1 MAAHSSNLPPIII
14 KKVKGGRHDAHG
26 SSTWKIALADFMTA
40 MFIIFLMLWIIN
52 QSTPEQKVAI
62 AEYFAPVSASRN
74 PSGSGQMLNGETISK
89 EGALR
94 NPSAPL
100 GTPGGGPSLPKE
112 GDGNTDIPGFPG
124 ALPKPLGIEA
134 EPGAL
139 SGQKIPAPPV
149 AEVERQVR
157 QALQGVAELQ
167 GFQANVQFAQTQ
179 EGTRIDLIDNEKQE
193 LFPKG
198 SSRMLPQTEK
208 LMAQVAKI
216 IASVPNK
223 VAISGHT
230 DATGFGPRSQYD
242 NWDLSADR
250 ANSSRRA
257 LTKNGIADDRIA
269 SVEGKADREPKVPE
283 DPKAASNRRISIT
296 LLNEPVPPAPAGG
309 AASAAA
315 AAPVQPPPPGPD
327 GRLIPRQ

>member
-1 MAAHSSNLPPIII
+1 
-14 KKVKGGRHDAHG
+14 
-26 SSTWKIALADFMTA
+26 MTA

-52 QSTPEQKVAI
+52 QSTPEQKVSI

-89 EGALR
+89 DGALR

-100 GTPGGGPSLPKE
+100 GTPGGGPSLPKD
-112 GDGNTDIPGFPG
+112 GDGNTDVPGFPG
-124 ALPKPLGIEA
+124 AQPKPLGIEA

-139 SGQKIPAPPV
+139 SGQKTPAPPA

-157 QALQGVAELQ
+157 QALQGVPELQ

-179 EGTRIDLIDNEKQE
+179 DGTRIDLIDNEKQE

-198 SSRMLPQTEK
+198 SSRMLPQTER

-230 DATGFGPRSQYD
+230 DSVAFGPRSQYD

-309 AASAAA
+309 TGATSA

>member
-1 MAAHSSNLPPIII
+1 MAGNSNLPPIII
-14 KKVKGGRHDAHG
+14 KKVKGGHHDAHG

-89 EGALR
+89 EGALK

-112 GDGNTDIPGFPG
+112 GDGNTDIPGYPG
-124 ALPKPLGIEA
+124 ALPKPLGVEA
-134 EPGAL
+134 EPGAK
-139 SGQKIPAPPV
+139 SGAKAPA
-149 AEVERQVR
+149 AQEVERQVR
-157 QALQGVAELQ
+157 QALQGVPDLQ
-167 GFQANVQFAQTQ
+167 GFQANVQFAQTLD
-179 EGTRIDLIDNEKQE
+179 GTRIDLIDNEKQE

-198 SSRMLPQTEK
+198 SARPLPQTEK

-216 IASVPNK
+216 IAAVPNK
-223 VAISGHT
+223 VSISGHT
-230 DATGFGPRSQYD
+230 DATGFGPNARYD

-250 ANSSRRA
+250 ANASRRV
-257 LTKNGIADDRIA
+257 LTRNGIADERIA
-269 SVEGKADREPKVPE
+269 MVEGKADRDPKVPE

-296 LLNEPVPPAPAGG
+296 LLNEPPPPT
-309 AASAAA
+309 ASAAA
-315 AAPVQPPPPGPD
+315 APAVPVQPPPPGPD